1 MRKSTGC
8 TRVLSYHSHLMDPVR
23 IDVSTPSRAYSVT
36 IGEGLLDRIGGLL
49 DAIGAPARRFVVSS
63 PLVWR
68 LHGPQ
73 LARAVTLAE
82 PILVPDGERF
92 KQLSTVSRIYDALV
106 RASADRASTII
117 TFGGGVIG
125 DMAGFAAASYLR
137 GIALVHVPTTLL
149 AQVDSAIGG
158 KVGVNHP
165 LGKNL
170 IGAFYQPNA
179 VVIDPPVLGTLP
191 RREFRAGL
199 YEVIKYGM
207 TSSASLFDRVARD
220 RKAIFARETASL
232 LPIISESC
240 RIKSEVVTADER
252 EAGPRRI
259 LNFGHTAGHALE
271 AVTRFRRFR
280 HGEAVGYGM
289 LVAAELAVARGA
301 LADRDRQAL
310 ADLIASLGPLPP
322 IADLSASAIL
332 EAMQH
337 DKKIVAGTL
346 HFVLPTAIGATAIV
360 DDVKEAELRSALKKV
375 GFGK

>member
-1 MRKSTGC
+1 
-8 TRVLSYHSHLMDPVR
+8 MDPADPIR
-23 IDVSTPSRAYSVT
+23 IDVHTPSRAYSVT
-36 IGEGLLDRIGGLL
+36 IGHGVLDRAGRTL
-49 DAIGAPARRFVVSS
+49 DDLGAPRRRFIVSS

-73 LARAVTLAE
+73 LTRALSAPE
-82 PILVPDGERF
+82 RILVPDGERF
-92 KQLSTVSRIYDALV
+92 KQLATVSRIYDALV
-106 RASADRASTII
+106 RAGADRAATVV

-125 DMAGFAAASYLR
+125 DMAGFAAATYLR
-137 GIALVHVPTTLL
+137 GVALMHVPTTLL

-170 IGAFYQPNA
+170 IGSFYQPHA
-179 VVIDPPVLGTLP
+179 VIVDPLVLGTLP

-207 TSSASLFDRVARD
+207 TSSPTLFDRVARD
-220 RKAIFARETASL
+220 RKAIFARTPEALT
-232 LPIISESC
+232 PIIAESC
-240 RIKSEVVTADER
+240 RIKAEVVSADER

-271 AVTRFRRFR
+271 AVTKYRRYR

-289 LVAAELAVARGA
+289 LVAAQLAKARGA

-310 ADLIASLGPLPP
+310 ADVIASLGPLPP
-322 IADLSASAIL
+322 IADISSAQIL
-332 EAMQH
+332 EAIGR
-337 DKKIVAGTL
+337 DKKMIAGRL
-346 HFVLPTAIGATAIV
+346 HFVLPTAIGATTIV
-360 DDVKEAELRSALKKV
+360 DDVTEKEIRTALKQV
-375 GFGK
+375 GFAK

>member
-1 MRKSTGC
+1 M
-8 TRVLSYHSHLMDPVR
+8 LSYHSHLMDPVR
-23 IDVSTPSRAYSVT
+23 IDVPTPSRAYSVT
-36 IGEGLLDRIGGLL
+36 IGGGSLDRLGATL

-73 LARAVTLAE
+73 LARAIAVEA

-92 KQLSTVSRIYDALV
+92 KQLSTVSRVYDALV
-106 RASADRASTII
+106 RASADRSATVI

-125 DMAGFAAASYLR
+125 DMAGFAAATYLR

-165 LGKNL
+165 LGKNM
-170 IGAFYQPNA
+170 IGAFYQPHA
-179 VVIDPPVLGTLP
+179 VVIDPLVLGTLP

-207 TSSASLFDRVARD
+207 TSSAALFDRVARD
-220 RKAIFARETASL
+220 RKAIFSRAIESL
-232 LPIISESC
+232 MPIIEESC

-259 LNFGHTAGHALE
+259 LNFGHTAGHAIE
-271 AVTRFRRFR
+271 AVTRYRRFR

-289 LVAAELAVARGA
+289 LVAAELATARRA
-301 LADRDRQAL
+301 LPDRDRQAL
-310 ADLIASLGPLPP
+310 ADLISSLGPLPP
-322 IADLSASAIL
+322 VADLSASAIL

-337 DKKIVAGTL
+337 DKKIVAGKL

-360 DDVKEAELRSALKKV
+360 DDVTESELRTALRKI
-375 GFGK
+375 GAGK

>member
-1 MRKSTGC
+1 
-8 TRVLSYHSHLMDPVR
+8 MDPVHLN
-23 IDVSTPSRAYSVT
+23 VTTPSRAYSVT
-36 IGEGLLDRIGGLL
+36 IGDGLLDRVGAML

-73 LARAVTLAE
+73 LARAVAVAE

-106 RASADRASTII
+106 RASADRAATVI
-117 TFGGGVIG
+117 TLGGGVIG
-125 DMAGFAAASYLR
+125 DMAGFAAATYLR

-170 IGAFYQPNA
+170 IGAFYQPHA
-179 VVIDPPVLGTLP
+179 VVIDPLVLTTLP

-207 TSSASLFDRVARD
+207 TSSAPLFERVARD
-220 RKAIFARETASL
+220 RKAIFARATGSL
-232 LPIISESC
+232 MPIISESC
-240 RIKSEVVTADER
+240 RIKGDVVAADER

-271 AVTRFRRFR
+271 AVTRYRRFR

-289 LVAAELAVARGA
+289 LVAAELAKARGA
-301 LADRDRQAL
+301 LAESDRQAL
-310 ADLIASLGPLPP
+310 AEVIASLGPLPP
-322 IADLSASAIL
+322 IADLSASALL

-337 DKKIVAGTL
+337 DKKIVAGRL
-346 HFVLPTAIGATAIV
+346 HFVLPTGIGATAIV
-360 DDVKEAELRSALKKV
+360 DDVQESELRSALRDV
-375 GFGK
+375 GVGK